1 MDIVAI
7 FQNGIRAGVGPI
19 AAAYAL
25 AAIGLNIHYGY
36 TGLRNFGQVG
46 FMLVGAYGVGISV
59 ATYGWSMW
67 VGIAVGVFASVGLA
81 LVMGL
86 PTLRLRTDYFAIATI
101 AVAEILRLVARS
113 TSATDVTGGPFG
125 LQSIAVDFADLNP
138 IEPGRYG
145 VGRLTFSDGQL
156 WAMLVTWTLVA
167 LATLML
173 MRLMKSPWGR
183 VIRSIREDEDVARSL
198 GKNVY
203 GYKLQSLVLGGV
215 LAGLGGVMM
224 ALGSNTVNANT
235 FAPQVTFFLY
245 AALILGGAAT
255 RIGPIIGAMLFWFI
269 LASGQTALAEA
280 GEADLLP
287 GILSDSTAQGAL
299 AFAMVGVGLIVLMAF
314 RPEGI
319 FGNREEMELG
329 D

>member
-173 MRLMKSPWGR
+173 MRLM
-183 VIRSIREDEDVARSL
+183 
-198 GKNVY
+198 
-203 GYKLQSLVLGGV
+203 
-215 LAGLGGVMM
+215 
-224 ALGSNTVNANT
+224 
-235 FAPQVTFFLY
+235 
-245 AALILGGAAT
+245 
-255 RIGPIIGAMLFWFI
+255 
-269 LASGQTALAEA
+269 
-280 GEADLLP
+280 
-287 GILSDSTAQGAL
+287 
-299 AFAMVGVGLIVLMAF
+299 
-314 RPEGI
+314 
-319 FGNREEMELG
+319 
-329 D
+329 